1 MCDGV
6 AAAMKRSAISVVRDA
21 WILHVPRLGEEGTH
35 YHTYGLLT
43 PYFKGLTE
51 GRLVATQCVN
61 VACPISKGDG
71 ELWLPPRA
79 DCPDC
84 HRLMAWDEVKDPRGY
99 IYTYTYVER
108 GGSGLE
114 IPCPYYQIDVK
125 VDGVCTIVKSY
136 LEGPG
141 PIRIGDKVS
150 ARFRTGS
157 AATHTCL
164 DLYWVLEREPADFS
178 NTTT

>member
-1 MCDGV
+1 MSQMKVAKIKPSQIDVVDGSWV
-6 AAAMKRSAISVVRDA
+6 
-21 WILHVPRLGEEGTH
+21 LHVPRFGAEGTH

-43 PYFKGLTE
+43 PYFKGLTN
-51 GRLVATQCVN
+51 GQLLATRCVN
-61 VACPISKGDG
+61 PACPISKGNG

-84 HRLMAWDEVKDPRGY
+84 CQPMVWSEIKDPRGY

-108 GGSGLE
+108 GGTGLE

-125 VDGVCTIVKSY
+125 LEGVCTIVKSY
-136 LEGPG
+136 LDGAGPVK
-141 PIRIGDKVS
+141 IGDRVK

-164 DLYWVLEREPADFS
+164 DLYWVPE
-178 NTTT
+178 